1 MTNEDID
8 IKDFTKEEVALRDHL
23 LRMHHPAP
31 DLESE
36 LEAFMQQQG
45 IGRKRRG
52 FSIAVA
58 AVASV
63 AAAVLLLFVFGW
75 NGLGGLDVP
84 EGAVVAY
91 DAHADKAQQ
100 DVMLQQGDEAPI
112 AVNGNKV
119 YANASA
125 GSNAASG
132 SNIVVQNVLTT
143 PHNAT
148 AQIVLADGTEVMLNA
163 GSRLVYPQKFSGNKR
178 EVRLQ
183 GEAYFK
189 VHHDASRPFIVHANG
204 VATKVLG
211 TEFNV
216 RAYDRSNTHVTLL
229 QGSVLVSASAS
240 SVRIKPGEDAL
251 FNGTKLRVNDVDT
264 EAFTAW
270 TQGEFYFDNESLVDI
285 ATQIG
290 RWYNVSVIF
299 QSPEKMHTRLF
310 FAAPRSAEIEEVVE
324 ILNSLNKAKVT
335 YGDGQLVIE

>member
-23 LRMHHPAP
+23 LRMHHPVP
-31 DLESE
+31 DVESE
-36 LEAFMQQQG
+36 LEAFMQQHG

-63 AAAVLLLFVFGW
+63 AAAVLLMFVFGW

-100 DVMLQQGDEAPI
+100 DVMLQQGDEEPV
-112 AVNGNKV
+112 AVKGNKV

-132 SNIVVQNVLTT
+132 SNVVVQNVLTT

-148 AQIVLADGTEVMLNA
+148 AHVVLADGTEVMLNA

-178 EVRLQ
+178 EIRLQ

-324 ILNSLNKAKVT
+324 ILNSLNKAKVI
-335 YGDGQLVIE
+335 YENGLLVIE

>member
-1 MTNEDID
+1 MTNEDLD
-8 IKDFTKEEVALRDHL
+8 IKDFMQEEVALRDHL
-23 LRMHHPAP
+23 LRKHHPAP
-31 DLESE
+31 DVESE
-36 LEAFMQQQG
+36 LEAFMQQHG
-45 IGRKRRG
+45 VGRKRRG
-52 FSIAVA
+52 FGIAVA

-75 NGLGGLDVP
+75 NGSGGLDVP

-100 DVMLQQGDEAPI
+100 DVMLQQGDEEPV
-112 AVNGNKV
+112 AVKGNKV
-119 YANASA
+119 YANASVGA
-125 GSNAASG
+125 NAASG
-132 SNIVVQNVLTT
+132 GNVVVQNLLTT

-148 AQIVLADGTEVMLNA
+148 AQVVLADGTEVMLNA
-163 GSRLVYPQKFSGNKR
+163 GSRLVYPQKFGGKKR

-189 VHHDASRPFIVHANG
+189 VHHDAKHPFIVHTDG

-229 QGSVLVSASAS
+229 QGSVQVSTSAQ
-240 SVRIKPGEDAL
+240 SVRISPGEDASL
-251 FNGTKLRVNDVDT
+251 NGARLKVNDVDT

-270 TQGEFYFDNESLVDI
+270 MQDEFYFDNESLVDI
-285 ATQIG
+285 ARQIG
-290 RWYNVSVIF
+290 KWYNVSVIF
-299 QSPEKMHTRLF
+299 QSAEKMHTRLF
-310 FAAPRSAEIEEVVE
+310 FAAPRSADIEDVVE

-335 YGDGQLVIE
+335 YGEGQLVIE

>member
-23 LRMHHPAP
+23 LRMHHPVP
-31 DLESE
+31 DVESE
-36 LEAFMQQQG
+36 LEAFMQQHG

-100 DVMLQQGDEAPI
+100 DVMLQQGDEEPV
-112 AVNGNKV
+112 AVKGNKV

-132 SNIVVQNVLTT
+132 SNVVVQNVLTT

-148 AQIVLADGTEVMLNA
+148 AQVLLADGTEVMLNA

-178 EVRLQ
+178 EIRLL

-189 VHHDASRPFIVHANG
+189 VHHDASRPFIVHVNG

-229 QGSVLVSASAS
+229 QGSVQVSASAS
-240 SVRIKPGEDAL
+240 SARIKPGEDAL
-251 FNGTKLRVNDVDT
+251 FNGAKLRVNEVDT

>member
-31 DLESE
+31 DVESE

-52 FSIAVA
+52 FSIAVV

-63 AAAVLLLFVFGW
+63 AAAVILLFVFGW
-75 NGLGGLDVP
+75 NRLAGPDVP
-84 EGAVVAY
+84 KGTVVAY
-91 DAHADKAQQ
+91 EASADRAGQG
-100 DVMLQQGDEAPI
+100 VMLQQGDEAPI

-119 YANASA
+119 YANASV
-125 GSNAASG
+125 GSNAASSG
-132 SNIVVQNVLTT
+132 NVVVQNVLTT

-148 AQIVLADGTEVMLNA
+148 AQVVLADGTEVMLNA
-163 GSRLVYPQKFSGNKR
+163 GSRLVYPQKFYGNRR

-183 GEAYFK
+183 GEAFFK
-189 VHHDASRPFIVHANG
+189 VRHDASHPFIVHTNG

-229 QGSVLVSASAS
+229 QGSVMVSASAL

-270 TQGEFYFDNESLVDI
+270 TQDEFYFDNESLVDI
-285 ATQIG
+285 AKEIG
-290 RWYNVSVIF
+290 KWYNVSVIF
-299 QSPEKMHTRLF
+299 QSPERMHTRLF

-335 YGDGQLVIE
+335 YENGQLVIE

>member
-31 DLESE
+31 DVESE
-36 LEAFMQQQG
+36 LEAFMQQHG

-100 DVMLQQGDEAPI
+100 DVMLQQGDEEPV
-112 AVNGNKV
+112 AVKGNKV

-132 SNIVVQNVLTT
+132 SNVVVQNVLTT

-148 AQIVLADGTEVMLNA
+148 AQVVLVDGTEVMLNA
-163 GSRLVYPQKFSGNKR
+163 GSRLVYPQKFSGKR
-178 EVRLQ
+178 REIRLQ

-251 FNGTKLRVNDVDT
+251 FNGTKLRVGEVDT

-290 RWYNVSVIF
+290 KWYNVSVIF

-335 YGDGQLVIE
+335 YKNGQLVIE

>member
-1 MTNEDID
+1 MANEDLD
-8 IKDFTKEEVALRDHL
+8 IKDFMQEEVALRDHF
-23 LRMHHPAP
+23 LRKHHAAP
-31 DLESE
+31 DVESE
-36 LEAFMQQQG
+36 LQAFMQQHGVGQ
-45 IGRKRRG
+45 KRRG
-52 FSIAVA
+52 FSIAVV

-63 AAAVLLLFVFGW
+63 AAAVILLFVFGW
-75 NGLGGLDVP
+75 NRQAGPDVP
-84 EGAVVAY
+84 KGAVVAY
-91 DAHADKAQQ
+91 EASADRAEQG
-100 DVMLQQGDEAPI
+100 VMLQQGDEAPV

-132 SNIVVQNVLTT
+132 SNVVVQNVLTT

-148 AQIVLADGTEVMLNA
+148 AQVVLADGTEVMLNA

-178 EVRLQ
+178 EIRLQ

-251 FNGTKLRVNDVDT
+251 FNGAKLRVNDVDT

-290 RWYNVSVIF
+290 KWYNVSVIF

-310 FAAPRSAEIEEVVE
+310 FAAPRSAEIEDVVE
-324 ILNSLNKAKVT
+324 ILNSLNKAKMT

>member
-31 DLESE
+31 DVESE
-36 LEAFMQQQG
+36 LEAFMQQHG

-100 DVMLQQGDEAPI
+100 DVMLQQGDEEPV
-112 AVNGNKV
+112 AVKGNKV

-132 SNIVVQNVLTT
+132 SNVVVQNVLTT

-148 AQIVLADGTEVMLNA
+148 AQVLLADGTEVMLNA

-178 EVRLQ
+178 EVRLR

-251 FNGTKLRVNDVDT
+251 FNGTKLRVGEVDT